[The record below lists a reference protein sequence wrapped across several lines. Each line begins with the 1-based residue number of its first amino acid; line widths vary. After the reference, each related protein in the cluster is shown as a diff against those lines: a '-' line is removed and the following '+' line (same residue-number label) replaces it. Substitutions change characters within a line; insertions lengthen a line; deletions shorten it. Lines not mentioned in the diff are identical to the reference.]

1 MEFNLLG
8 VPLFYGCDRHG
19 VENGPDLLRQNG
31 IVKAFEEQGHKVF
44 DFGNL
49 YIKEETEFNKFEPDT
64 TMKYLSHII
73 NTNNNLAESVYSSIK
88 AGSVPFTI
96 GGDHALGFGTVA
108 GSSKAFGKDF
118 GVIWIDAHGDINT
131 EASSPSGNTHGMPL
145 GASMGFGADSV
156 KNIYF
161 DGVKVDPSK
170 VILIC
175 QRDLDE
181 GEVELIKEHN
191 IKMWD
196 GEFVQKHGMKE
207 TIKQVLAA
215 MEEMGVNNYH
225 LSFDID
231 AMDASLVPGTGTPV
245 AGGATVEDT
254 KYMLDSL
261 IKTGK
266 IRAFDFAEYNPGL
279 EYEITTK
286 NCVEVLKSIAKS
298 FKEVK

>member
-1 MEFNLLG
+1 MEFNLIG

-19 VENGPDLLRQNG
+19 VENGPDLLRKNG
-31 IVKAFEEQGHKVF
+31 IVKTFEEQGHKVF

-73 NTNNNLAESVYSSIK
+73 STNNNLAESVYSSIK

-108 GSSKAFGKDF
+108 GAAKAHGKDF

-145 GASMGFGADSV
+145 GASMGYGAESV

-161 DGVKVDPSK
+161 EGVKVDPSK
-170 VILIC
+170 VILIA

-181 GEVELIKEHN
+181 GEVELIKEQN
-191 IKMWD
+191 IVLFD
-196 GEFVQKHGMKE
+196 GAFIREHGMEE
-207 TIKQVLAA
+207 TVKRSLEA
-215 MEEMGVNNYH
+215 MKAQGVNNYH

-231 AMDASLVPGTGTPV
+231 AMDSLLVPGTGTPV
-245 AGGATVEDT
+245 TGGPDVAAT
-254 KYMLDSL
+254 KYLLDSL
-261 IKTGK
+261 IQTEK
-266 IRAFDFAEYNPGL
+266 IKSFDFAEYNPGL

-286 NCVEVLKSIAKS
+286 NCMEVLRGISESFAK
-298 FKEVK
+298 VK